1 MKDFCILGSGI
12 AGSTIA
18 NLLSKKYSVEIFDKA
33 RGPGGRVSNR
43 RFKKN
48 LNFDHGAQ
56 YFYPKNTKFKNFLN
70 SLKKKNIVKYWPGE
84 HVNFKKLKTK
94 QKSKFIGVKGNNDIN
109 KYLLKKIKTN
119 FLSKIKRINYDKKVW
134 EICLENGK
142 KINFRNL
149 IITIPYPQ
157 LKILAKKFL
166 NRSLLDL
173 NVKMSPNITFMVAYK
188 NQPILPFSS
197 IKFNDKIISW
207 AASENSKK
215 RFKSN
220 LSLWTIQTTDEY
232 SRKYINN
239 YKIKNKFITKDI
251 LNRLALLLNFDK
263 KNIIF
268 SNIHGWKYS
277 YNLKP
282 TKLNS
287 FFSNKLNLGI
297 CGDWFMGS
305 KVEHAWL
312 SAHDLYK
319 KIYKF

>member
-56 YFYPKNTKFKNFLN
+56 YFYPKNTKFKSFLN

-84 HVNFKKLKTK
+84 HVNFKKLKTAK
-94 QKSKFIGVKGNNDIN
+94 KNKFIGVKGNNDIN

-134 EICLENGK
+134 EIYLENGK

-166 NRSLLDL
+166 NKSLLNL

-197 IKFNDKIISW
+197 IRFNDKIISW

-220 LSLWTIQTTDEY
+220 LSLWTIQTTEEY

-251 LNRLALLLNFDK
+251 LNRLALLLNLDK

>member
-1 MKDFCILGSGI
+1 MKDFCILGSGV
-12 AGSTIA
+12 AGCTIA
-18 NLLSKKYSVEIFDKA
+18 NLLSKKYSVEVFDKA

-56 YFYPKNTKFKNFLN
+56 YFSPKNEKFKSFLN
-70 SLKKKNIVKYWPGE
+70 NLKKKNIIKYWPGK
-84 HVNFKKLKTK
+84 HIDLNFVKTK
-94 QKSKFIGVKGNNDIN
+94 QKNKFIGVKGNNDIN

-119 FLSKIKRINYDKKVW
+119 FLSKIKHINYDKNVW
-134 EICLENGK
+134 EIYLESGK

-157 LKILAKKFL
+157 LKKLAKKFL
-166 NRSLLDL
+166 NKNLLKL
-173 NVKMSPNITFMVAYK
+173 NVQMSPNITFMVVYK
-188 NQPILPFSS
+188 NQPSLPFSS

-207 AASENSKK
+207 VASENSKK

-220 LSLWTIQTTDEY
+220 LSLWTIQTTEKY

-251 LNRLALLLNFDK
+251 LNRLAILLNFNK
-263 KNIIF
+263 KDIIF

-282 TKLNS
+282 TKLKS
-287 FFSNKLNLGI
+287 FFSNELNLGI
-297 CGDWFMGS
+297 CGDWFMGN
-305 KVEHAWL
+305 KIEHAWL
-312 SAHDLYK
+312 SANDLYK